1 VWRRLP
7 WLDRRRAASALGRR
21 WLAGDDLAGVN
32 GDVAADNP
40 WTLGAGAAP
49 AGLGKKGPELELV
62 FFFFVVGGAGVVVL
76 VGGVG

>member
-1 VWRRLP
+1 
-7 WLDRRRAASALGRR
+7 
-21 WLAGDDLAGVN
+21 VN